1 MPLTEEEKKKQSQ
14 LISQQ
19 QSNESALDSMYK
31 ENKAYLEKQRQLQM
45 EDAYVNQELMNKYL
59 NESLAQQ
66 GLDKSGVANLYRQQL
81 NTDYMN
87 TRANIANQYT
97 QDQLAL
103 LNEYNADKKAETDK
117 YQKANYDI
125 AVDKINNSVN
135 KQYGFIDDDTMAALN
150 LYIDEN
156 SDKFGENYKTL
167 LQSQLD
173 LYRANEEQINAYNQD
188 NYQSYLDDLYSRIGD
203 AQGITDED
211 YDTLVGELD
220 NVKNKIGESNYNN
233 ALQTLTAYKS
243 MGDVLEQVNENGKIS
258 YANYNKLKES
268 IDQLKQQG
276 AITTAAY
283 NEILKNLESLKTTL
297 EEEKADYQKQ
307 LQEGLFDYQEDPI
320 SGGNMNAALYS
331 KLSDDAAIEKAVRL
345 GAANIVNKVK
355 NVGKTISDL
364 WKKYIWD

>member
-1 MPLTEEEKKKQSQ
+1 MAS
-14 LISQQ
+14 
-19 QSNESALDSMYK
+19 LDAMYN
-31 ENKAYLEKQRQLQM
+31 ENKAFLDKQKQLQM

-59 NESLAQQ
+59 NENLAQQ
-66 GLDKSGVANLYRQQL
+66 GLNNSGVANLYKQQL

-87 TRANIANQYT
+87 TRANIANQYA
-97 QDQLAL
+97 QDQLDL
-103 LNEYNADKKAETDK
+103 LNQYNADKKAEQDK

-135 KQYGFIDDDTMAALN
+135 QQYGFIDDDTMASLREYFN
-150 LYIDEN
+150 EN
-156 SDKFGENYKTL
+156 QDKYGSDYRSL
-167 LQSQLD
+167 LESQLD
-173 LYRANEEQINAYNQD
+173 LYKANEDQLSAYNQG
-188 NYQSYLDDLYSRIGD
+188 NYQTYLDNLYTRIGD

-220 NVKNKIGESNYNN
+220 TVKNKIGESNYNN

-243 MGDVLEQVNENGKIS
+243 MGDVLEQVNENGQIS

-297 EEEKADYQKQ
+297 EQEKADYQKQ
-307 LQEGLFDYQEDPI
+307 LQEGLFDYKEDPI
-320 SGGNMNAALYS
+320 SGGNINAALYS